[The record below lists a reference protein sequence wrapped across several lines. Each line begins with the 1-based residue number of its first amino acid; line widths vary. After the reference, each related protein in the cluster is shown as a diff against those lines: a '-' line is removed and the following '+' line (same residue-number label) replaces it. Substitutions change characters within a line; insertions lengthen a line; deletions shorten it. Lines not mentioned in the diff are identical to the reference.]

1 MADDTASCRLP
12 DPGATLLI
20 DLDGT
25 CCWQLPRACE
35 YLHLEYGVGVAPGEI
50 DEWRYPIPGT
60 DRHIGEVI
68 VELTEERPG
77 WYLDAAEPLPGVREG
92 LRALRAAGYRLH
104 VATHRSRDTH
114 QISRSWLDRHDLPYD
129 RFLADVPANKG
140 DLPGDALVD
149 DYHGNVADALESGK
163 AGVLFR
169 QPYSDPAACPGA
181 HVVDSW
187 RELRSLFDV

>member
-1 MADDTASCRLP
+1 MDEETTRRP
-12 DPGATLLI
+12 IPEPGETLLV

-35 YLHLEYGVGVAPGEI
+35 YLRLEYGVDLAPAAI
-50 DEWRYPIPGT
+50 DAWRYPIPGT

-68 VELTEERPG
+68 VELTEERPE

-92 LRALRAAGYRLH
+92 LRALRAAGYRVH
-104 VATHRSRDTH
+104 VATHRGRETH
-114 QISRSWLDRHDLPYD
+114 PISRAWLDRHDLPYD
-129 RFLADVPANKG
+129 RFVADVPANKG
-140 DLPGDALVD
+140 QLPGAALVD
-149 DYHGNVADALESGK
+149 DYHGNVADALRAGK

-169 QPYSDPAACPGA
+169 QPYSDLSACPGA

-187 RELRSLFDV
+187 RELRSLFGV